1 MPEYG
6 RNCCFIFIFL
16 TLTALLSGCAAWQS
30 HQAQEFMD
38 AGHSHANSVRM
49 FGNPRVLETYGRVS
63 GDSENPISLDQLIE
77 IQALSGAH
85 FEGGIYTP
93 DFIEQTEANKALS
106 LANTVNESPDFVA
119 GLVEA
124 LDMAMS
130 RLPDFKR
137 LNPYLRIV
145 AAPAGSGVSLTTRQ
159 GIESD
164 GVTPLT
170 VLIAFGEDMPNNGAD
185 WWVDAISMAAHESL
199 RVQHGITPPGSAA
212 NRVNNS
218 TAAYLFG
225 QCAVA
230 WFTLALDA
238 SELIVN
244 IDVDLDAFP
253 GLVDGRFAPDMR
265 KIRQIG
271 NESRQGRT
279 LAFAYLYSLAPEDE
293 GAIDLLSPTFQE
305 RLAPECDAAPSNVRP
320 FSSGIE

>member
-1 MPEYG
+1 MCTEGTRLNQTGDLDRPLQNSIRKRGG
-6 RNCCFIFIFL
+6 RWSRSVQPGPGPGICHSGGPIGYPGESSLTGPPPDTITPGSLGLIKGLVRCFNIRRADRTRAL
-16 TLTALLSGCAAWQS
+16 SSTASNGLVGFEDSQNLHWLG
-30 HQAQEFMD
+30 
-38 AGHSHANSVRM
+38 
-49 FGNPRVLETYGRVS
+49 VLEFR
-63 GDSENPISLDQLIE
+63 
-77 IQALSGAH
+77 
-85 FEGGIYTP
+85 
-93 DFIEQTEANKALS
+93 
-106 LANTVNESPDFVA
+106 
-119 GLVEA
+119 
-124 LDMAMS
+124 
-130 RLPDFKR
+130 
-137 LNPYLRIV
+137 
-145 AAPAGSGVSLTTRQ
+145 
-159 GIESD
+159 
-164 GVTPLT
+164 
-170 VLIAFGEDMPNNGAD
+170 
-185 WWVDAISMAAHESL
+185 ESL
-199 RVQHGITPPGSAA
+199 RVQHGITPPGTAA